1 MRVEIPGVTVGH
13 WTDMGAR
20 TGCTVVLLPPSTT
33 ASGEVRGGSPAT
45 REFEL
50 LDPTRFVSHV
60 DAVVLSGGSAFGL
73 AAADGV
79 VAALEAQGRGY
90 ETSAANVPIVVA
102 MSLYDLGVGDPNVR
116 PGPAQGALALKDC
129 CEDPE
134 TGRVG
139 AGTGA
144 TVGKWRQPDEPPDG
158 GIGMFT
164 TRKGELVV
172 TALVA
177 NNAAGDIDDGTVPT
191 EIAQGAFA
199 DWPEVFGPDDLDPAA
214 VAAAVS
220 NTGATVGNTVIGVIV
235 TNARL
240 DPVGCRVV
248 AEGAHDGLARAV
260 FPPHTRS
267 DGDAFVAAATGGT
280 GADVDDVRALAVV
293 ATEQALRGSV
303 TAANR
308 DSTVGSDSTKSS

>member
-13 WTDMGAR
+13 WTDMSAR
-20 TGCTVVLLPPSTT
+20 TGCTVVLLPPFAT

-50 LDPTRFVSHV
+50 LDPTRSVTHV

-79 VAALEAQGRGY
+79 VAALEVQGRGY
-90 ETSAANVPIVVA
+90 ETRATNVPIVVA
-102 MSLYDLGVGDPNVR
+102 MSLYDLGVGDANVR

-129 CEDPE
+129 RADPE
-134 TGRVG
+134 TGSIG

-144 TVGKWRQPDEPPDG
+144 TVGKWRQPDEPPEG

-172 TALVA
+172 AALVV
-177 NNAAGDIDDGTVPT
+177 NNSAGDIDDGTVPA
-191 EIAQGAFA
+191 EIAEGAFS
-199 DWPEVFGPDDLDPAA
+199 DWPETFGTAA
-214 VAAAVS
+214 VTA
-220 NTGATVGNTVIGVIV
+220 GNTVIGVVV

-240 DPVGCRVV
+240 DPVECKIV
-248 AEGAHDGLARAV
+248 AQGAHDGLARAV

-267 DGDAFVAAATGGT
+267 DGDAFVAAATGGVV
-280 GADVDDVRALAVV
+280 AHVDEVRALAVV

-303 TAANR
+303 TAGN
-308 DSTVGSDSTKSS
+308 SSL

>member
-1 MRVEIPGVTVGH
+1 MA
-13 WTDMGAR
+13 AR
-20 TGCTVVLLPPSTT
+20 TGCTVVLLPPTTT

-50 LDPTRFVSHV
+50 LDPTRSVTHV

-79 VAALEAQGRGY
+79 VAALELQGRGY
-90 ETSAANVPIVVA
+90 ETTAANVPIVVA
-102 MSLYDLGVGDPNVR
+102 MSLYDLGVGDSNVR

-129 CEDPE
+129 RADPE
-134 TGRVG
+134 TGAVG

-144 TVGKWRQPDEPPDG
+144 TVGKWRRPAEPAEG

-164 TRKGELVV
+164 TRRGELLV
-172 TALVA
+172 TALVV
-177 NNAAGDIDDGTVPT
+177 NNAAGDIDDGTVPA
-191 EIAQGAFA
+191 EIAEGAFA
-199 DWPEVFGPDDLDPAA
+199 DWPEAFGPDSVTSAA
-214 VAAAVS
+214 R
-220 NTGATVGNTVIGVIV
+220 NTGATAGNTVIGVVI

-240 DPVGCRVV
+240 DPVECRVV

-267 DGDAFVAAATGGT
+267 DGDAFVAAATGGIV
-280 GADVDDVRALAVV
+280 AHVDEVRALAVV
-293 ATEQALRGSV
+293 ATEQALRRSV
-303 TAANR
+303 TAGNN
-308 DSTVGSDSTKSS
+308 

>member
-1 MRVEIPGVTVGH
+1 MRVRVEIPGVTVGH
-13 WTDMGAR
+13 WTDTQAR

-50 LDPTRFVSHV
+50 LDPTRSVTHV

-79 VAALEAQGRGY
+79 VAALEMQGRGY
-90 ETSAANVPIVVA
+90 ETRATNVPIVVA
-102 MSLYDLGVGDPNVR
+102 MSLYDLGVGDANVR
-116 PGPAQGALALKDC
+116 PGPAQGALALADRRA
-129 CEDPE
+129 DPE
-134 TGRVG
+134 TGPVG

-144 TVGKWRQPDEPPDG
+144 TVGKWRRPDEPPEG

-177 NNAAGDIDDGTVPT
+177 NNAAGDIDDGTVPA
-191 EIAQGAFA
+191 EIAEDAFA
-199 DWPEVFGPDDLDPAA
+199 DWPETFGTAA
-214 VAAAVS
+214 VTA
-220 NTGATVGNTVIGVIV
+220 GNTVIGVVI

-240 DPVGCRVV
+240 DPVECRVV
-248 AEGAHDGLARAV
+248 AQGAHDGLARAV

-267 DGDAFVAAATGGT
+267 DGDAFVAAATGGIV
-280 GADVDDVRALAVV
+280 AHVDEVRALAVV
-293 ATEQALRGSV
+293 ATEQALRSSV
-303 TAANR
+303 TAGN
-308 DSTVGSDSTKSS
+308 SSL

>member
-1 MRVEIPGVTVGH
+1 MA
-13 WTDMGAR
+13 AR

-50 LDPTRFVSHV
+50 LDPTRSVTHV

-79 VAALEAQGRGY
+79 VAALEMQGRGY
-90 ETSAANVPIVVA
+90 ETTAANVPIVVA
-102 MSLYDLGVGDPNVR
+102 MSLYDLGVGDANVR

-129 CEDPE
+129 RADPE
-134 TGRVG
+134 TGTVG

-144 TVGKWRQPDEPPDG
+144 TAGKWRRPDEPPEG

-164 TRKGELVV
+164 TRRGELVV

-177 NNAAGDIDDGTVPT
+177 NNAAGDIDDGTVPA
-191 EIAQGAFA
+191 EIAEGVFA
-199 DWPEVFGPDDLDPAA
+199 DWPDTFGPRAVTAA
-214 VAAAVS
+214 ER
-220 NTGATVGNTVIGVIV
+220 NTGTTGNTVIGVVV

-240 DPVGCRVV
+240 DPVECRVV
-248 AEGAHDGLARAV
+248 AQGAHDGLARAV

-267 DGDAFVAAATGGT
+267 DGDAFVAAATGGVV
-280 GADVDDVRALAVV
+280 AHVDEVRALAVV

-303 TAANR
+303 TAGK
-308 DSTVGSDSTKSS
+308 GSL

>member
-1 MRVEIPGVTVGH
+1 
-13 WTDMGAR
+13 MGAR

-50 LDPTRFVSHV
+50 LDPTRSVTHV

-79 VAALEAQGRGY
+79 VAALEVQGRGY
-90 ETSAANVPIVVA
+90 ETRATNVPIVVA
-102 MSLYDLGVGDPNVR
+102 MSLYDLGVGDANVR
-116 PGPAQGALALKDC
+116 PGPAQGALALADC
-129 CEDPE
+129 RADPE
-134 TGRVG
+134 TGPVG

-144 TVGKWRQPDEPPDG
+144 TVGKWGRPDEPSEG

-164 TRKGELVV
+164 TRRGDLVV

-177 NNAAGDIDDGTVPT
+177 NNAAGDIDDGTVPA
-191 EIAQGAFA
+191 EIAAGAFA
-199 DWPEVFGPDDLDPAA
+199 DWPETFGPDAF
-214 VAAAVS
+214 
-220 NTGATVGNTVIGVIV
+220 ATADNTVIGVVI

-240 DPVGCRVV
+240 DPVECRVV
-248 AEGAHDGLARAV
+248 AQGAHDGLARAV

-267 DGDAFVAAATGGT
+267 DGDAFVAAATGGIV
-280 GADVDDVRALAVV
+280 AHVDEVRALAVV

-303 TAANR
+303 TAGNN
-308 DSTVGSDSTKSS
+308 

>member
-1 MRVEIPGVTVGH
+1 MA
-13 WTDMGAR
+13 AR

-50 LDPTRFVSHV
+50 LDPTRSVTHV

-79 VAALEAQGRGY
+79 VAALEMQGRGY
-90 ETSAANVPIVVA
+90 ETRATNVPIVVA
-102 MSLYDLGVGDPNVR
+102 MSLYDLGVGDSNVR

-134 TGRVG
+134 TGPIG

-144 TVGKWRQPDEPPDG
+144 TVGKWRRPDEPPEG

-164 TRKGELVV
+164 TRRGELVV

-177 NNAAGDIDDGTVPT
+177 NNAAGDIDDGTVPA
-191 EIAQGAFA
+191 EIAEGAFA
-199 DWPEVFGPDDLDPAA
+199 DWPETFGPDAF
-214 VAAAVS
+214 
-220 NTGATVGNTVIGVIV
+220 ATADNTVIGVVI

-240 DPVGCRVV
+240 DPVECRVV
-248 AEGAHDGLARAV
+248 AQGAHDGLARAV

-267 DGDAFVAAATGGT
+267 DGDAFVAAATGGIV
-280 GADVDDVRALAVV
+280 AHVDEVRALAVV

-303 TAANR
+303 TAGNN
-308 DSTVGSDSTKSS
+308 